1 MARMAPTLAQLFAL
15 LKNDEPSDD
24 SEIGI
29 LFGTSSEI
37 LQAESPAGANE
48 LSVREAEVA
57 EWLLDLQYKDSSVSA
72 TENESSSPEKDS
84 DPLNKEGSKAIEKS
98 PDYIEI
104 YLYLDKPSGSSENAS
119 PKSEEI
125 SLISEKGSL
134 ESKEKQKE
142 SEEKSLIS
150 ISEGSLESKEEEES
164 LEKPSDSSEKGEA
177 LTPKPKKSVRMKCN
191 ENVSVSVSEI
201 PSMPKLM
208 TLKSCPSVGMS
219 LESFDQI
226 DNSPMFRSNGAG
238 GNGESNAMVEEAWEL
253 LKKSYVYYKG
263 KEVGT
268 LAAMDPSAETLNYN
282 QVQ

>member
-57 EWLLDLQYKDSSVSA
+57 EWLFDLQDSSVSA

-104 YLYLDKPSGSSENAS
+104 YLCLDKPSGSSKNAS
-119 PKSEEI
+119 PKSEEK

-142 SEEKSLIS
+142 SEEKSLIT

-164 LEKPSDSSEKGEA
+164 LENPSDSSEKGEA
-177 LTPKPKKSVRMKCN
+177 PTPKPKKSVRMKCN

-226 DNSPMFRSNGAG
+226 DNSPMFRSNGTG

>member
-57 EWLLDLQYKDSSVSA
+57 EWLFDLQDSSVSA

-104 YLYLDKPSGSSENAS
+104 YLCLDKHSGSSKNAS
-119 PKSEEI
+119 PKSEEK

-142 SEEKSLIS
+142 SEEKSLIT

-164 LEKPSDSSEKGEA
+164 LENPSDSSEKGEA
-177 LTPKPKKSVRMKCN
+177 PTPKPKKSVRMKCN

-226 DNSPMFRSNGAG
+226 DNSPMFRSNGTG

>member
-1 MARMAPTLAQLFAL
+1 
-15 LKNDEPSDD
+15 
-24 SEIGI
+24 
-29 LFGTSSEI
+29 
-37 LQAESPAGANE
+37 
-48 LSVREAEVA
+48 
-57 EWLLDLQYKDSSVSA
+57 
-72 TENESSSPEKDS
+72 
-84 DPLNKEGSKAIEKS
+84 
-98 PDYIEI
+98 
-104 YLYLDKPSGSSENAS
+104 
-119 PKSEEI
+119 
-125 SLISEKGSL
+125 
-134 ESKEKQKE
+134 
-142 SEEKSLIS
+142 
-150 ISEGSLESKEEEES
+150 
-164 LEKPSDSSEKGEA
+164 
-177 LTPKPKKSVRMKCN
+177 MKCN